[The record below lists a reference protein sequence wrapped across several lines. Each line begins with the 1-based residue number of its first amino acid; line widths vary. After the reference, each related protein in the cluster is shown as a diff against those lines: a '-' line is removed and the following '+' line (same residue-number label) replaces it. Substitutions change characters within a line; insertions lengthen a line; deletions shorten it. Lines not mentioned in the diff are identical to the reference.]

1 MCPASAQ
8 KSLWI
13 IAVLFAAIGVASA
26 PKAHADS
33 ITDPSTTTTFTFNC
47 CNSVTAKVFDL
58 QVTIDLPAVGN
69 PGLGITPQDPNCAPS
84 FQNPF
89 TATWTCA
96 DGITTMDTI
105 RESVTVNGT
114 TVPKVLIAT
123 WSDKDGKPIGSATP
137 IPEPASICFV
147 LGIGI
152 IPLLVAMRKRIDQR
166 RRQ

>member
-26 PKAHADS
+26 PKANADS
-33 ITDPSTTTTFTFNC
+33 ITDPATTTTTFTFNC
-47 CNSVTAKVFDL
+47 CNSVTAKVYDL
-58 QVTIDLPAVGN
+58 QVTIDLPAAGN
-69 PGLGITPQDPNCAPS
+69 PVIGITPLDPNCAQS

-89 TATWTCA
+89 TATLTCA
-96 DGITTMDTI
+96 DGISTMDTI

-123 WSDKDGKPIGSATP
+123 WSDADGKPIGSATP
-137 IPEPASICFV
+137 IPEPASIYFV
-147 LGIGI
+147 LGIG